1 MRGRDE
7 GGFGLG
13 QRMGGDD
20 GTSLP
25 LSTQAETETETQGEK
40 SDVDGHGPA

>member
-7 GGFGLG
+7 EGSVPG

-20 GTSLP
+20 GTSL
-25 LSTQAETETETQGEK
+25 STQAETETETETQGEK